1 MKNEKYRIIKKN
13 LDYFYRHFSFP
24 ISHLS
29 SPKGFTLIE
38 FMLVMSIFGI
48 LVTLATV
55 NLFSFQH
62 KSQISSTI
70 NIFMADLKGQ
80 QIKAMAGDTSGD
92 PEVENYG
99 INFDP
104 TNFEYILYKGNYSAA
119 NTANFAVE
127 FPDSIEMTTSAVNS
141 QLVFEKGT
149 GEIGGATTVT
159 LRDTVNNDQKVIQ
172 LNRYGV
178 VTGIN

>member
-1 MKNEKYRIIKKN
+1 MKHLIKK
-13 LDYFYRHFSFP
+13 
-24 ISHLS
+24 LS
-29 SPKGFTLIE
+29 TFNFQLSTQKGFTLIE
-38 FMLVMSIFGI
+38 FMLVMSIFAV

-62 KSQISSTI
+62 KSQISATV
-70 NIFMADLKGQ
+70 NIFMADLKDQ
-80 QIKAMAGDTSGD
+80 QIKAMAGDTSGEA
-92 PEVENYG
+92 EVETYG
-99 INFDP
+99 ISFDP
-104 TNFEYILYKGNYSAA
+104 TNFQYILFKGAYSAA
-119 NTANFAVE
+119 DTTNFAVGI
-127 FPDSIEMTTSAVNS
+127 PDSIEMTTSAVNS
-141 QLVFEKGT
+141 QLIFQKGT